1 MISATSRRPIA
12 PALTW
17 TLALGLTL
25 TGTLACNRKEGA
37 DEHAHGAATHGH
49 EAPERPSLAPT
60 LYADGLELFVEY
72 AVLVA
77 GETSNFGA
85 HLTHLEGF
93 QAVKDGR
100 AEVILT
106 GAGGEQRFGG
116 EVSATPGIFRMA
128 PKPRAAGEVQVRIV
142 WKGPKGQATFDLG
155 KHMVYP
161 DPATA
166 MKAQVPEA
174 EGGIP
179 FLKEQ
184 QWNVPFGT
192 TEAKPRPLYQGFEA
206 YGAIRAVPGGEGRVL
221 APVAGRLDGAS
232 FPNVGQVVRQ
242 GQRLAGLVP
251 KAGLDLSQGTVQ
263 LDFERARLRHEQTTA
278 NLARMKGLLEQ
289 DAVPKRRVEEAT
301 REAAMAEAEF
311 KVAQARRDEATLG
324 KGGMA
329 IALTAPVSGVVSTA
343 NGGPGIQ
350 VAEGQE
356 LFHIVDIRRLRL
368 EVQVPEA
375 QAGRLA
381 KVASVWFQAPG
392 VPAILLDPSQGARML
407 GQGGAVH
414 PERRTVPFLVEFA
427 NPTGA
432 LKVGHTG
439 KVFVRVGSPSQGLAI
454 PASALQDEDG
464 LSVVYVQAGG
474 ERFLRRIVQIGA
486 RDGDWVQILSGV
498 QPGERVV
505 TLGAH
510 LVRLAASSG
519 KVPEHGH
526 AH

>member
-1 MISATSRRPIA
+1 
-12 PALTW
+12 
-17 TLALGLTL
+17 
-25 TGTLACNRKEGA
+25 
-37 DEHAHGAATHGH
+37 
-49 EAPERPSLAPT
+49 
-60 LYADGLELFVEY
+60 
-72 AVLVA
+72 
-77 GETSNFGA
+77 
-85 HLTHLEGF
+85 
-93 QAVKDGR
+93 
-100 AEVILT
+100 
-106 GAGGEQRFGG
+106 
-116 EVSATPGIFRMA
+116 VS
-128 PKPRAAGEVQVRIV
+128 
-142 WKGPKGQATFDLG
+142 
-155 KHMVYP
+155 
-161 DPATA
+161 
-166 MKAQVPEA
+166 
-174 EGGIP
+174 
-179 FLKEQ
+179 
-184 QWNVPFGT
+184 FGT

-206 YGAIRAVPGGEGRVL
+206 YGTLQAVPGGEGRVL
-221 APVAGRLDGAS
+221 APVAGRLEGAT
-232 FPNVGQVVRQ
+232 FPNVGQTVRQ

-251 KAGLDLSQGTVQ
+251 KAGLDLTQGTVQ

-301 REAAMAEAEF
+301 REAALAEAEF

-324 KGGMA
+324 KGGWA

-392 VPAILLDPSQGARML
+392 LPSMLLEPSQGARLL
-407 GQGGAVH
+407 GQGGAIH

-439 KVFVRVGSPSQGLAI
+439 KVFVRVGSPSQSLAI

-486 RDGDWVQILSGV
+486 RDGDWVQLLGGV